1 LSNIVLDELD
11 KELERRG
18 LRYVRYAD
26 DCNIYVRSERAGERV
41 MESIS
46 RYLSHKL
53 KLKVNQEKSAVGRP
67 QERKFLGFS
76 FTGGPAPRRRI
87 APKALARCKQR
98 IRELTQRSRGVSIE
112 EMIEELARYLRGWL
126 GYFGYCE
133 TPSVLRDLEAWMRR
147 RLRCVRWKQWKLAKR
162 RRAELRKRGV
172 SEELAASTAGSNHG
186 PWRLSRSPALSIAL
200 SNDYFRVL
208 GLPKLEVGRSA

>member
-1 LSNIVLDELD
+1 
-11 KELERRG
+11 
-18 LRYVRYAD
+18 
-26 DCNIYVRSERAGERV
+26 

>member
-1 LSNIVLDELD
+1 M
-11 KELERRG
+11 
-18 LRYVRYAD
+18 RYAD